1 MWRVVHQS
9 GVGGKRVVVRRTR
22 CDLVRIGRREAI
34 RRQART
40 GRGLTRVRIERRNG
54 EGLRERLH
62 FRLAEADV
70 LKAADRN
77 QLHAVAGRADFLVD
91 LEAALEL
98 LAVEL
103 PERAVRS
110 QVKLLRVLV
119 EEMCGVFRKSEEPT
133 YELKSL
139 M

>member
-91 LEAALEL
+91 LEAAL
-98 LAVEL
+98 
-103 PERAVRS
+103 R
-110 QVKLLRVLV
+110 
-119 EEMCGVFRKSEEPT
+119 SEEHT
-133 YELKSL
+133 SELQSL
-139 M
+139 MRISYAVFCLEKTTTPKLIET